1 MTELLVKGSD
11 SRAAAMGSLTAGLI
25 TDLLHY
31 AHRYGLGFDE
41 ALGASG
47 TAYTAQRLREE
58 GPFQAGQDTGRDAV
72 LVSSATRP
80 FRPTATRQGA
90 VTSGSNAEWLIV
102 RTAARVRDTE
112 RRGHAVSDLTQD
124 IDDKLA
130 LSAALAAACSLSISQ
145 VLDRLEPRISARAE
159 RMQRGGGCRP
169 DGARAW
175 ACGSATILPLDAD
188 GDDSPLMAAFGETE
202 PTTRANAGYRLAP
215 ADAYTDAYKLASAT
229 SGPAPW
235 VRADRQADAVVVPPG
250 PGPAG
255 VLPAPPPDD
264 PLPGGQV
271 KGTLRVSFRD
281 RCATPDMPVRSPDR
295 QLSGS
300 GRRLAT
306 PRGGSDDYDFCRCRR
321 SAIGTLRA

>member
-229 SGPAPW
+229 SGPAPGTAIRSTCSATRSSHPHRTARPCRP
-235 VRADRQADAVVVPPG
+235 VTATATAFGGTFSLVVNP
-250 PGPAG
+250 
-255 VLPAPPPDD
+255 
-264 PLPGGQV
+264 
-271 KGTLRVSFRD
+271 
-281 RCATPDMPVRSPDR
+281 
-295 QLSGS
+295 
-300 GRRLAT
+300 
-306 PRGGSDDYDFCRCRR
+306 
-321 SAIGTLRA
+321 